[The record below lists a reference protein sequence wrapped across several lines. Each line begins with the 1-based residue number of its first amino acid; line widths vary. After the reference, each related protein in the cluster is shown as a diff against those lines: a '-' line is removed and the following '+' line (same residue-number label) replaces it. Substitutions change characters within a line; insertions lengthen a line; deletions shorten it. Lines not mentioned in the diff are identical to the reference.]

1 MFDITGRHIK
11 NSEASTYITF
21 SNFYV
26 SVKLIVVSV
35 ALKRVF
41 DKYVT
46 VVFLTDPIKQDIIYV
61 CVWRMFPTFKTC
73 SLQLVVYKGSD
84 QIIVK
89 QITQNGAL
97 QIHFWNNRTFLTT
110 GHFWQQDIS
119 DNRTFLKQQD
129 IKHFWGELKIKIHNV
144 YWNWTVFLTGLYIQM
159 ISFFESISCW
169 PILIQYQT
177 INKFNFQY

>member
-46 VVFLTDPIKQDIIYV
+46 VVFLTDQIKQDIIYV

-110 GHFWQQDIS
+110 GHFWN
-119 DNRTFLKQQD
+119 NRTSN
-129 IKHFWGELKIKIHNV
+129 ISEE
-144 YWNWTVFLTGLYIQM
+144 NWRSKSTTCIETGLCSLLAYIYKWFPF
-159 ISFFESISCW
+159 SN
-169 PILIQYQT
+169 QYPVGRYSYST
-177 INKFNFQY
+177 KL